1 MSDPAVDLDQRLRA
15 PLAQFRGERPPAPAW
30 FDEALA
36 QAPERSLTPVEGA
49 GIETLVWGERGAPG
63 LLLVHG
69 GRANADW
76 WPHVAPMLA
85 TDHRVAALSLSG
97 NGGSDWRDRYEVVQ
111 FAREMTAVA
120 RAAGLYDAG
129 PPVFV
134 AHSFGSRP
142 LFATAADPDMAPRA
156 AVVVDSAVSA
166 PDALD
171 FILPPPHASAVWAT
185 SAEALARFRLVPPQL
200 CDNAFVLDYIARRSL
215 KRAARPD
222 GSDGWTWRF
231 DPFLLPRLSGA
242 ERADTDAAIR
252 AATCPLAFLSGDRS
266 AIARPDNLGYTRSIV
281 APGTVFTAVE
291 DAAHHVF
298 LDQPL
303 RFVER
308 LREILAAFA

>member
-1 MSDPAVDLDQRLRA
+1 MSDPVLAVDERLRA

-30 FDEALA
+30 FQQAMA

-49 GIETLVWGERGAPG
+49 GIETLVWGQRGRPG

-85 TDHRVAALSLSG
+85 TDHRVAALSFSG
-97 NGGSDWRDRYEVVQ
+97 GGGSDWRERYEVVQ

-166 PDALD
+166 PETPE
-171 FILPPPHASAVWAT
+171 FRPPPPHASAVSPT
-185 SAEALARFRLVPPQL
+185 LAEALARFRLMPPQL
-200 CDNAFVLDYIARRSL
+200 CDNAFVLDYVARRSL
-215 KRAARPD
+215 KPAALPD
-222 GSDGWTWRF
+222 GSEGWTWRF
-231 DPFLLPRLSGA
+231 DPCLVPRLHGA
-242 ERADTDAAIR
+242 ERADADAAMR
-252 AATCPLAFLSGDRS
+252 AALCPLAFLYGDRS
-266 AIARPDNLGYTRSIV
+266 AIVRRGNLDYTRSIV

-308 LREILAAFA
+308 LREILAGFT